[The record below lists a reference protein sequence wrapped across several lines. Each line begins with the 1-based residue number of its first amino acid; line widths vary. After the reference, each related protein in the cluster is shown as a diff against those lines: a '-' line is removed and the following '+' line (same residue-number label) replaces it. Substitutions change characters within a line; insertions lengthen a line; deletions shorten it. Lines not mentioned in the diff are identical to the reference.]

1 MKYAALITLVATLF
15 SGACSSNAML
25 VRKDPNGGRVA
36 LQGAYMPAMA
46 QARTLMAERCRGRF
60 EAVEVGQSVAFR
72 CRSTQPMAAE
82 LVTRIE
88 RARNW

>member
-1 MKYAALITLVATLF
+1 MKYTAWITLVAMLF

-25 VRKDPNGGRVA
+25 VRKDAAGGHVA
-36 LQGAYMPAMA
+36 LHGAYMPAMA

-60 EAVEVGQSVAFR
+60 EAVELGQSVAFR

-82 LVTRIE
+82 LVTRLE
-88 RARNW
+88 RTHNW